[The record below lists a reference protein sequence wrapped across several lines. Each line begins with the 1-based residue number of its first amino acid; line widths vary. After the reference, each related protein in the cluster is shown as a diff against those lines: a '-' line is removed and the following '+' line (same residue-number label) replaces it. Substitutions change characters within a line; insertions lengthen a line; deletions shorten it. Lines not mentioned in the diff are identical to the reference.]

1 MAARTGLREA
11 PGARAPPG
19 PAGMQRGA
27 GQRSSRQQCT
37 HERTHPCWRTLT
49 HSHTH
54 TLSMHPR
61 SCTLTHTRSHSHTCT
76 HAHTLT
82 HSCTHACTHARTH
95 AHNHAHTHSACTL
108 THTLRT
114 HPGTYSGTP
123 VQGAPPGSNAA
134 SVCMLREAGA
144 WGLPARLGT
153 DRRGLWWQPGATR
166 WEDAGLCSLG
176 RAATPPGSWGT
187 VGYTVNPP
195 GSWGHSGAR
204 CNTPGRRPRL
214 QVPGPGPSLTRTQL
228 RLPGPSQRGGS
239 CRHAAGRRFTP
250 PLRCSL
256 SRACGEPAQLPA
268 QGLAGRSARPLWGSC
283 PTLHNP
289 YNGRDTLTPS
299 PQAPRVTPSS
309 GPPSP
314 GSGARALEPEPGL
327 RGMALSTYFSVSRR
341 QSSPRPRIL

>member
-61 SCTLTHTRSHSHTCT
+61 SCTLTHTRSHT
-76 HAHTLT
+76 HALT
-82 HSCTHACTHARTH
+82 HSRMHPCSHARTQSCSHTLCMH
-95 AHNHAHTHSACTL
+95 AHA
-108 THTLRT
+108 HTLRT
-114 HPGTYSGTP
+114 HPGTYLGTP

-166 WEDAGLCSLG
+166 REDAGLCSLG

-187 VGYTVNPP
+187 AGCAATPL
-195 GSWGHSGAR
+195 GADHACR
-204 CNTPGRRPRL
+204 S
-214 QVPGPGPSLTRTQL
+214 QVPGPASLAPSCVFPAPPRGVGPAAMR
-228 RLPGPSQRGGS
+228 PAGGS
-239 CRHAAGRRFTP
+239 HHR
-250 PLRCSL
+250 
-256 SRACGEPAQLPA
+256 
-268 QGLAGRSARPLWGSC
+268 
-283 PTLHNP
+283 
-289 YNGRDTLTPS
+289 
-299 PQAPRVTPSS
+299 
-309 GPPSP
+309 
-314 GSGARALEPEPGL
+314 
-327 RGMALSTYFSVSRR
+327 
-341 QSSPRPRIL
+341 

>member
-49 HSHTH
+49 HSHAQH
-54 TLSMHPR
+54 APTLVHA
-61 SCTLTHTRSHSHTCT
+61 

-82 HSCTHACTHARTH
+82 LAHMHTRSHTHALTHSRMHPCSHARTQSCSHTLCMH
-95 AHNHAHTHSACTL
+95 AHA
-108 THTLRT
+108 HTLRT
-114 HPGTYSGTP
+114 HPGTYLGTP

-166 WEDAGLCSLG
+166 REDAGLCSLG

-195 GSWGHSGAR
+195 GSWGHSGAH